1 MTIWFDVEDLVH
13 YFGSGNKR
21 ISGIQ
26 RLSFEIFRAAKA
38 LEGEGTPIG
47 FVRHGVK
54 PTSLIPVAWADLL
67 ADFAGDGPASPP
79 RTMPDPEIKAP
90 PPPVVAVG
98 RPRSLARRLA
108 GQAVD
113 RLPPEVRRPLVLA
126 TVMQLQVF
134 GSLARFGAGLA
145 LFPFRRA
152 LAHARRLAL
161 KLAEHPRAPTALKRP
176 APGSFDSLAQ
186 PGDRLLVLGAPWNR
200 ERYSDTAR
208 WLRDERRIRFGVLVH
223 DLVPIRHPEWCHRG
237 VPRQFREW
245 YADVLPFCDV
255 VFANSRHTAADVEA
269 WARESGMVLNG
280 RVQPL
285 PVGSGFG
292 DPVPAAP
299 HGGLPIPGNYVLFV
313 STLEARKNHALLVRV
328 WTKLLDAVADGTRP
342 AASVPDLVF
351 AGRIGWLVA
360 DLLAQLDNTKWLA
373 GRIRFVPDP
382 TDAELRALYAGCL
395 FTVFP
400 SLHEGWGLPVTE
412 SLAFGK
418 PCLVSD
424 AASLPEAGGPL
435 CRYFDPENLG
445 SAYAAVTAVL
455 DDRPGLLAWET
466 TIRQAFCPIPWTMT
480 ARALLTGLAELA
492 GHDVGCTAAG
502 AAAVPAPVNRSRD
515 CESCQVT

>member
-1 MTIWFDVEDLVH
+1 MTVWFDVEDLVH

-54 PTSLIPVAWADLL
+54 PNALIPVAWADLL
-67 ADFAGDGPASPP
+67 ADFGGDGPASPP
-79 RTMPDPEIKAP
+79 RTVPDPDIDTPP
-90 PPPVVAVG
+90 PPPVVVAD
-98 RPRSLARRLA
+98 RPRSLPRRLA
-108 GQAVD
+108 RRAVD

-134 GSLARFGAGLA
+134 GSLARFGAGLTVYLA
-145 LFPFRRA
+145 SYPVRRA
-152 LAHARRLAL
+152 LEGSRRLAI
-161 KLAEHPRAPTALKRP
+161 KLADRPRAPAALTNP
-176 APGSFDSLAQ
+176 APGSFDSLAR
-186 PGDRLLVLGAPWNR
+186 PGDTLLVLGAPWNR

-280 RVQPL
+280 RVQPV

-292 DPVPAAP
+292 DPAPAAP
-299 HGGLPIPGNYVLFV
+299 HAGLPPPGDYVLFV
-313 STLEARKNHALLVRV
+313 STMEARKNHALLVRI
-328 WTKLLDAVADGTRP
+328 WTKLLDAVADGSRP

-412 SLAFGK
+412 SLALGK
-418 PCLVSD
+418 PCLVSN

-435 CRYFDPENLG
+435 CRYFDPENLE
-445 SAYAAVTAVL
+445 SAFAAVTSVL

-466 TIRQAFCPIPWTMT
+466 TIRAVFRPTPWTTT
-480 ARALLTGLAELA
+480 ARALLQALDEPLT
-492 GHDVGCTAAG
+492 
-502 AAAVPAPVNRSRD
+502 RM
-515 CESCQVT
+515 